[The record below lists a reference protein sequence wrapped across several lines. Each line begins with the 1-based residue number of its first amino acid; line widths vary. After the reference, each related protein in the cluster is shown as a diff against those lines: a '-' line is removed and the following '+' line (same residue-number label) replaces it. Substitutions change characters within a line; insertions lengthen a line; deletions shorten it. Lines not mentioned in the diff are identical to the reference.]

1 MGTKNNAT
9 FINILSSI
17 DPGFASVGSP
27 ASEVTS
33 PARKIPTPDT
43 AFAEKPCAEKKMPS
57 ERFLVVSSESST
69 ISDTMDETKIV
80 TATPVETSIK

>member
-17 DPGFASVGSP
+17 APGFASVGNP
-27 ASEVTS
+27 ANVVIR

-43 AFAEKPCAEKKMPS
+43 AFAENLELKKKYLLNVFWLLTLNLQQYP
-57 ERFLVVSSESST
+57 
-69 ISDTMDETKIV
+69 
-80 TATPVETSIK
+80 TP